1 MRRPSLSSVS
11 ELSCSPVR
19 SHLAIICVRRDN
31 TTNNNKNKA
40 ISSATTEKRIVEK
53 RRKSARVLCVS
64 IFFSI
69 ISVRNVCVFGQCFV
83 GDLRDVFAI
92 SWWGIDRVSFFGGDR

>member
-1 MRRPSLSSVS
+1 M
-11 ELSCSPVR
+11 
-19 SHLAIICVRRDN
+19 RRDN

-64 IFFSI
+64 IFFFSI